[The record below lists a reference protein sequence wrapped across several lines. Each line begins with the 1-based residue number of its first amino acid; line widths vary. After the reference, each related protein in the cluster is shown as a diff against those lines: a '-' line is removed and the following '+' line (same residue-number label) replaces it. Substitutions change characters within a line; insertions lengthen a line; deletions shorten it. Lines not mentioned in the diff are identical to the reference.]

1 MSKAILT
8 IDDGKTNG
16 MNTNP
21 IRIMKFI
28 LRGKEESALKR
39 ARQLQQE
46 LQELADVLR
55 TETRNPSTACGRE
68 TLQAIAGALNVSL
81 TDGPVAQPAPAMTL
95 NKASSS
101 DSAERDAQWEQALAA
116 AQAHP
121 SREESRTVLCH

>member
-55 TETRNPSTACGRE
+55 TETRNPSTA
-68 TLQAIAGALNVSL
+68 
-81 TDGPVAQPAPAMTL
+81 
-95 NKASSS
+95 
-101 DSAERDAQWEQALAA
+101 
-116 AQAHP
+116 
-121 SREESRTVLCH
+121 